1 MRPVPKRTDGARE
14 DESAKASECCCKMT
28 AWSSLWSSRQLHGRL
43 RDRGPSSSSRRGC
56 PNWKAGLRKN
66 RSNLKR
72 ARRLPV
78 SAGCFSQKFRWFRRD
93 EISLLASL
101 SSPRPNL
108 ARSPHRQSRKVDLR
122 IASGIHSALQRTEPA
137 PARRSFLEPFFPSLS
152 FFSPH
157 SLDHAFSFAPTPI
170 HLGS

>member
-1 MRPVPKRTDGARE
+1 MRPVPERTDGARE

-78 SAGCFSQKFRWFRRD
+78 SAGRFSQKFRWFRRD
-93 EISLLASL
+93 EISLLASH
-101 SSPRPNL
+101 SSPRQFSSPPKSKSRSAHSIGNSFSSAANR
-108 ARSPHRQSRKVDLR
+108 ARPGSTLFSSSLF
-122 IASGIHSALQRTEPA
+122 SL
-137 PARRSFLEPFFPSLS
+137 LS
-152 FFSPH
+152 FFSPP
-157 SLDHAFSFAPTPI
+157 SLDHASSFAPALIYP
-170 HLGS
+170 GFQ